1 MTDPIR
7 RVAHDLNNVFA
18 AILGCADLLTI
29 RLRDDP
35 LQEDAKEI
43 QRAAVRGA
51 ALTRRLVVIGREI
64 SARRTKRRVTRRRRK
79 RS

>member
-18 AILGCADLLTI
+18 AILGCADLLAI

-51 ALTRRLVVIGREI
+51 ALTRRLIVIGRKI
-64 SARRTKRRVTRRRRK
+64 GARRTKGRVTRRRRK

>member
-18 AILGCADLLTI
+18 AILGCADLLAI